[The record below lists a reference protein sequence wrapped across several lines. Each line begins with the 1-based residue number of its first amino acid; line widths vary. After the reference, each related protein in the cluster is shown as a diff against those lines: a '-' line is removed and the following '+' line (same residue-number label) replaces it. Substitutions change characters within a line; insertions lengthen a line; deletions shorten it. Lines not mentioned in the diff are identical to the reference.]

1 MYKWSRI
8 VVDKCI
14 NGGFPLLLMGAL
26 WLGLWLFP
34 WFHEYLEN
42 PHWGHNFSES
52 MAFLSV
58 GLAYFNRRFLSNV
71 FALLAAALIIPVALE
86 LLPHNITAV
95 ASAVLIVPIII
106 DIIVERDRQHDLLQP
121 SQPGAASLVKK
132 YLPCFSY
139 IFLATL
145 ALTYFLI
152 RLPAGTW
159 ETNPDT
165 VVFDALLL
173 PFVVVLL
180 IEKLFEKPGRTWP
193 ALLAFFT
200 GMGIMIALLIML
212 TDQPETWPVLIF
224 VLLVTC
230 VAAAVLIV
238 SREPGLRRQSS

>member
-1 MYKWSRI
+1 
-8 VVDKCI
+8 
-14 NGGFPLLLMGAL
+14 MGVL

-34 WFHEYLEN
+34 WFPEYLEN

-58 GLAYFNRRFLSNV
+58 GLAYFNRRFLSNL
-71 FALLAAALIIPVALE
+71 FALLAAALIVPVALE

-95 ASAVLIVPIII
+95 ASAVLILLIII
-106 DIIVERDRQHDLLQP
+106 DIIIERGGQHDLFEP
-121 SQPGAASLVKK
+121 SQQGAASWLNK

-159 ETNPDT
+159 ETDPDT

-173 PFVVVLL
+173 PFVAVLL
-180 IEKLFEKPGRTWP
+180 VEKLCEKPGRTWH
-193 ALLAFFT
+193 AFLAFFS
-200 GMGIMIALLIML
+200 GMGIMIVLLIML
-212 TDQPETWPVLIF
+212 ADQPETWPVLIL

-230 VAAAVLIV
+230 VAAAILIT
-238 SREPGLRRQSS
+238 SRRTGSRIQNT